1 MALPVSPD
9 DVVAAARRIA
19 PHVHRTPVLTSRRL
33 DTRVGGQVFVKCE
46 NLQRAGAFKVRGAF
60 NALLQLDT
68 AQRDAGVIAY
78 SSGNH
83 AQAIALAA
91 RELDVP
97 ATIVMPSD
105 APTVKVAATEGYGA
119 QVVPYDR
126 FTQSREEIGA
136 RLSAEQGLTLIP
148 PYDHPDIIAG
158 QGTATLELLE
168 DTGHLDLILTP
179 VGGGGLLSG
188 TILAA
193 ARGAPAAKVYGV
205 QPQAGDHGRRS
216 LAQGRIVS
224 IDVPRTI
231 ADGVQTTELG
241 TRTYPII
248 REGGAGILTAT
259 DTELR
264 AAMRLMAGTLKL
276 VVEPTGVLGLAAV
289 LREQALVAGK
299 RIGVICSGGNV
310 DINRYAALLTEE

>member
-1 MALPVSPD
+1 M
-9 DVVAAARRIA
+9 
-19 PHVHRTPVLTSRRL
+19 HRTPVLTSRRL
-33 DTRVGGQVFVKCE
+33 DDQTGAQVFLKCE

-60 NALLQLDT
+60 NAMLQLDA
-68 AQRDAGVIAY
+68 AQREAGVIAY

-91 RELDVP
+91 RELGAP
-97 ATIVMPSD
+97 ATIVMPQD
-105 APTVKVAATEGYGA
+105 APQVKVRATEDYGA
-119 QVVPYDR
+119 RVVPYDR
-126 FTQSREEIGA
+126 YTQSREDIGG
-136 RLSAEQGLTLIP
+136 RLAAEQGLTLIP

-158 QGTATLELLE
+158 QGTATVELLE
-168 DTGHLDLILTP
+168 DAGELDLILAP

-193 ARGAPAAKVYGV
+193 ARGAPQAQVYGV
-205 QPQAGDHGRRS
+205 QPEAGDHGRRS
-216 LAQGRIVS
+216 MAQGSIVS

-241 TRTYPII
+241 TLTFSII
-248 REGGAGILTAT
+248 RDGAT
-259 DTELR
+259 DIRTASDAELR

-289 LREQALVAGK
+289 LRERALVAGK
-299 RIGVICSGGNV
+299 RVGVILSGGNI
-310 DINRYAALLTEE
+310 DLNRYAALLSEE